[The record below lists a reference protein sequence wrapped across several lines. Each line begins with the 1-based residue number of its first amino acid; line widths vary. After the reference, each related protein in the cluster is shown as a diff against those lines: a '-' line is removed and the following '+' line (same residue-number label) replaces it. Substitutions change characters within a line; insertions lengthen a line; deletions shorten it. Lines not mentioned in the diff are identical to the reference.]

1 ADGDVAHN
9 FATLLGHL
17 ATLTR
22 NQIVFE
28 GGVGIDKLAT
38 PTPTQAGRSSSSA
51 PPSPWPCDDVVRTPG
66 PPNHEPPGRQGVR
79 SSLGT

>member
-1 ADGDVAHN
+1 RKTADGDVAHN

-22 NQIVFE
+22 NRVVFE

-38 PTPTQAGRSSSSA
+38 PTPTQRRAPQLDDRPDVSGGDEFRRGRLVGHGLLD
-51 PPSPWPCDDVVRTPG
+51 SPKNAEG
-66 PPNHEPPGRQGVR
+66 
-79 SSLGT
+79 